1 MVGLNTPAK
10 YIPGNCWFRAF
21 KKVNEVAKRKATYP
35 YEADSG

>member
-21 KKVNEVAKRKATYP
+21 KKVNEVARKATYP